1 MNEILCVHCLFS
13 FRKFSWILSRTEFCI
28 LVVNELVNFLSIKQY
43 AQFQL
48 PRKIVTHHV
57 VRFLYVFKAFT
68 ACRVLASRFISVYFW
83 LTLPRKGSRISAW
96 QENNYC
102 LCSRSSA
109 VFHGFYLVQNFCF
122 CIECSKF
129 LVSFNNWIGCIL
141 AEFSKL
147 LAYWLL
153 KGMQNFCMLKP
164 FVGFKLF
171 QELLW
176 YITIVLIIHKQFTQE
191 EKQSISIIPRD
202 RASREK
208 KELTMFPKKLQS

>member
-1 MNEILCVHCLFS
+1 MKLCNILKQQWAFTVPEARKKKWPFFNVITIVCNVNQSVNIEPLNEILCVHCLFS

-28 LVVNELVNFLSIKQY
+28 LVVNELVNFLSVEQY

-48 PRKIVTHHV
+48 PRKIVNHHV

-83 LTLPRKGSRISAW
+83 LTLPRKGSRISAR

-109 VFHGFYLVQNFCF
+109 VFHGFYLVQNFCI

-129 LVSFNNWIGCIL
+129 LVSFNN
-141 AEFSKL
+141 
-147 LAYWLL
+147 
-153 KGMQNFCMLKP
+153 
-164 FVGFKLF
+164 
-171 QELLW
+171 
-176 YITIVLIIHKQFTQE
+176 
-191 EKQSISIIPRD
+191 
-202 RASREK
+202 
-208 KELTMFPKKLQS
+208 